1 MRFEEAAESWF
12 GKAAADW
19 KESTLAKYRV
29 LLRKRLLPAFGGMEA
44 EGIGTGDVRDFAER
58 ELSGFSISA
67 RRFAISTLSRILQ
80 FSLPAELFRALEFP
94 KGEKVRKG
102 KADSLLPGELAALIR
117 ALEGNKNPKREN
129 TAHVLLLIAFT
140 GMRLGEACALR
151 LSDFDFV
158 RNTVRIHATL
168 ERLPVENGGT
178 ADGAKGKA
186 RTALRL
192 LPAKTASGEREIPIP
207 EKLLARLKEMAAE
220 NPPEAPL
227 TTRDPRTLQNH
238 FKKFLKAAGIS
249 KDAHIHTLRHT
260 FATYSLSAGADLK
273 TLSATLG
280 HASTH
285 TTLDLY
291 VHPTFESKRRLQE
304 AFRLFIAH
312 PEKWGRQGDDAD
324 WGEGF
329 GKGRPF
335 G

>member
-1 MRFEEAAESWF
+1 M
-12 GKAAADW
+12 
-19 KESTLAKYRV
+19 
-29 LLRKRLLPAFGGMEA
+29 
-44 EGIGTGDVRDFAER
+44 
-58 ELSGFSISA
+58 
-67 RRFAISTLSRILQ
+67 
-80 FSLPAELFRALEFP
+80 
-94 KGEKVRKG
+94 
-102 KADSLLPGELAALIR
+102 PGELAALIR

-260 FATYSLSAGADLK
+260 FATHSLSAGADLK

-291 VHPTFESKRRLQE
+291 VHPTFESKHRLQE
-304 AFRLFIAH
+304 AFRQFIAH
-312 PEKWGRQGDDAD
+312 PEKWGWQGGNAD
-324 WGEGF
+324 WGGDF
-329 GKGRPF
+329 GKERPF

>member
-12 GKAAADW
+12 GKKAADW
-19 KESTLAKYRV
+19 KESTRAKYRA
-29 LLRKRLLPAFGGMEA
+29 LLRKRLLPAFGKMA
-44 EGIGTGDVRDFAER
+44 PEGIGTGNVRDFAER
-58 ELSGFSISA
+58 ELSGLSISV
-67 RRFAISTLSRILQ
+67 RRFAISTLSQILA
-80 FSLPAELFRALEFP
+80 FSLPAERFQALEFP
-94 KGEKVRKG
+94 KSGKVQKG
-102 KADSLLPGELAALIR
+102 NADSLLPGELAALIR
-117 ALEGNKNPKREN
+117 ALEGNENPRYEN
-129 TAHVLLLIAFT
+129 TAHALLLIAFT

-168 ERLPVENGGT
+168 ERLPVESGGT

-207 EKLLARLKEMAAE
+207 EKLLAWLKERAKGE
-220 NPPEAPL
+220 PPEAPL
-227 TTRDPRTLQNH
+227 VTRDPRTMQNH
-238 FKKFLKAAGIS
+238 FQRFLKAAGIS
-249 KDAHIHTLRHT
+249 EGAHIHTLRHT
-260 FATYSLSAGADLK
+260 FATHSLSAGADLK

-304 AFRLFIAH
+304 AFRQFIAH
-312 PEKWGRQGDDAD
+312 PEKWGRRGGHAD
-324 WGEGF
+324 WGGCF

>member
-12 GKAAADW
+12 GKATADW
-19 KESTLAKYRV
+19 KESTLAKYRT
-29 LLRKRLLPAFGGMEA
+29 LLRKRL
-44 EGIGTGDVRDFAER
+44 
-58 ELSGFSISA
+58 
-67 RRFAISTLSRILQ
+67 
-80 FSLPAELFRALEFP
+80 LPAELFRALEFP
-94 KGEKVRKG
+94 KGGKVRKG

-220 NPPEAPL
+220 NPPETPL

-260 FATYSLSAGADLK
+260 FATHSLSAGADLK

-280 HASTH
+280 HASYNAYFWSATEFFSDNAYNMYLVYDGDYA
-285 TTLDLY
+285 TLDFIDNGSGFSVRCLRD
-291 VHPTFESKRRLQE
+291 SRL
-304 AFRLFIAH
+304 
-312 PEKWGRQGDDAD
+312 
-324 WGEGF
+324 
-329 GKGRPF
+329 
-335 G
+335 

>member
-1 MRFEEAAESWF
+1 MRFEEAAESWL
-12 GKAAADW
+12 GKATADW
-19 KESTLAKYRV
+19 KESTLAKYRA
-29 LLRKRLLPAFGGMEA
+29 LLRKHL
-44 EGIGTGDVRDFAER
+44 
-58 ELSGFSISA
+58 
-67 RRFAISTLSRILQ
+67 
-80 FSLPAELFRALEFP
+80 LPAELFRALEFP
-94 KGEKVRKG
+94 KGGKVRKG

-178 ADGAKGKA
+178 AGGTKGKA

-260 FATYSLSAGADLK
+260 FATHSLSRRATA
-273 TLSATLG
+273 ATLE
-280 HASTH
+280 ASTTPA
-285 TTLDLY
+285 TTPAFGAPRRTIATS
-291 VHPTFESKRRLQE
+291 PT
-304 AFRLFIAH
+304 A
-312 PEKWGRQGDDAD
+312 
-324 WGEGF
+324 
-329 GKGRPF
+329 
-335 G
+335 

>member
-1 MRFEEAAESWF
+1 MRFEEAAESWL
-12 GKAAADW
+12 GKATAAW
-19 KESTLAKYRV
+19 APCSLANYTA
-29 LLRKRLLPAFGGMEA
+29 LLQKRLLTANAGMEK
-44 EGIGTGDVRDFAER
+44 EGIGTGDVRDFAEQ
-58 ELSGFSISA
+58 ELSEFSISA
-67 RRFAISTLSRILQ
+67 RRFALSTLSRILQ

-94 KGEKVRKG
+94 KGGKVRKG

-178 ADGAKGKA
+178 ADGAKEKA

-260 FATYSLSAGADLK
+260 FATHSLSRRATA
-273 TLSATLG
+273 ATLE
-280 HASTH
+280 ASTTPA
-285 TTLDLY
+285 TTPAFGAPRRTIATS
-291 VHPTFESKRRLQE
+291 PT
-304 AFRLFIAH
+304 A
-312 PEKWGRQGDDAD
+312 
-324 WGEGF
+324 
-329 GKGRPF
+329 
-335 G
+335 